1 MNTMLKKL
9 KYVVA
14 GSLLATVITTPVWGD
29 DTEVFFGRNAPQNI
43 LLALD
48 VSGSMDDYVQVK
60 TNEKRYHA
68 GEGNHSNP
76 AWEDFYS
83 HTETEYERGDCIR
96 YFWIFCVEW
105 EQIPVEVDIY
115 YHFVEVDGQMKKLDV
130 MKDAAEVFINGLSDA
145 RVGLLTYPYDGSYA
159 RIEVPITDLDA
170 NSKAQ
175 LINKI
180 KGLSA
185 GGGTPITAA
194 LHTSALYF
202 QGKYPNLESPIQSE
216 ETCPIANNVVLL
228 TDGSPGSTANR
239 TVENVNE
246 MLENMVRAKDPEGGN
261 PEGDEKF
268 PTCYREPENRAAG
281 GHPAVECAY
290 FLSEALYNNNQI
302 SGGRAEGDST
312 TNVTVHTIGFANNS
326 QMIDY
331 EGDTKDDIKVS
342 DYLAN
347 IAMHGGGQTKD
358 ANNVESLAAAFKSLT
373 DTTAENAGFV
383 APSVPLSQS
392 NRLETDDKVYLAM
405 FQPMPKATWPGNLK
419 QYMYTTI
426 DVEKNGVTK
435 KEVVL
440 ASVVNGAAT
449 SPAVSDQGG
458 TFLDDAQ
465 SGWNNIVDGNVV
477 AKSGVAAN
485 LSIGTTY
492 SNLASDVLVLDSN
505 LLTQSNDNI
514 GDNDLY
520 KLFKTTSVTARQLL
534 SWFDDRTTL
543 IPDPED
549 SSKTITVSRMGDPL
563 HSRPQIMDYNKTIR
577 YGFFATNQ
585 GYLHA
590 VDLTTGQEKW
600 SFFPRQ
606 LLENVEEWAANGSL
620 ANQNFRR
627 YGLDGD
633 ITLYKIDSN
642 KDGDYVDTSDKVYLF
657 VGMRRGGTNYYVL
670 DVTERDNPKMV
681 FTVRQSEPA
690 SGEYEDYTGERSVEI
705 DNLGQTWSQPV
716 VGKIK
721 TGADTY
727 KTVMMF
733 GGGYDTY
740 YDDLDNPVNPS
751 SNTVKGD
758 NLYIIDLDMD
768 ANGNIGSPSLMADAN
783 TNASGLSIDNSI
795 AADISAID
803 LNSDGYIDRV
813 YAADVGGKIY
823 RLDFPFDGDQSKLSG
838 ATVADFSGAAAHR
851 FYNKPDV
858 SYSVYEG
865 KFFAA
870 VAIGSGMRPN
880 PLNQNTSDRFYV
892 VFDQNAVTPTTAPVI
907 GEGDLLNVTDKKPA
921 EGQQAEDFYGFE
933 DIVAAGKD
941 GWYFNLQPGEK
952 VLSDSVTT
960 NFNTFFT
967 TYKPGSVSETEC
979 AASIGTNRVYGVGLL
994 SGKPTVPGFDGD
1006 GDGSLTDIDDR
1017 FTEID
1022 YSGIAPPPTQ
1032 LFPAETGG
1040 AIAVGTDIVCVGEDC
1055 GFDTNTVK
1063 TVRWKQEK

>member
-1 MNTMLKKL
+1 MLKKL

-14 GSLLATVITTPVWGD
+14 GGLLATVITTPVWGD

-48 VSGSMDDYVQVK
+48 VSGSMDQDSNVAIIKTGRVVHPGENNHADPSWVDRFEYTRYEDEWTCVRYWWWGSCRQWERERVRVDY
-60 TNEKRYHA
+60 
-68 GEGNHSNP
+68 
-76 AWEDFYS
+76 YS
-83 HTETEYERGDCIR
+83 HEQEY
-96 YFWIFCVEW
+96 
-105 EQIPVEVDIY
+105 
-115 YHFVEVDGQMKKLDV
+115 VDGYKSKLQV
-130 MKDAAEVFINGLSDA
+130 MKEAAEVFINGLSDA
-145 RVGLLTYPYDGSYA
+145 RVGLLTYPHNGSYA
-159 RIEVPITDLDA
+159 RIEMPVTELDSSSRA
-170 NSKAQ
+170 E
-175 LINKI
+175 LIEKI
-180 KGLSA
+180 KDLRA

-194 LHTSALYF
+194 LHTSAVYF
-202 QGKYPNLESPIQSE
+202 QGDYSGYDSPILSE

-228 TDGSPGSTANR
+228 TDGSPGSTADWTVNR
-239 TVENVNE
+239 VND
-246 MLENMVRAKDPEGGN
+246 MLDDMVKADGSDFDRCYLEPDNRSAGGN
-261 PEGDEKF
+261 P
-268 PTCYREPENRAAG
+268 
-281 GHPAVECAY
+281 AVKCAY
-290 FLSEALYNNNQI
+290 SLSEALFNNNQI
-302 SGGRAEGDST
+302 SGGQVKGDAT
-312 TNVTVHTIGFANNS
+312 TNVTVHTIGFGNNGDE
-326 QMIDY
+326 IDY
-331 EGDTKDDIKVS
+331 DDRDWNDILVT
-342 DYLAN
+342 DYLKN
-347 IAMHGGGQTKD
+347 IARFGGGQYKYAD
-358 ANNVESLAAAFKSLT
+358 DVENLAEAFKSLT

-405 FQPMPKATWPGNLK
+405 FQPLPKATWPGNLK

-426 DVEKNGVTK
+426 DVEENGVTK
-435 KEVVL
+435 KQVVL
-440 ASVVNGAAT
+440 ASVANGVAT

-458 TFLDDAQ
+458 TFVDDAQ
-465 SGWNNIVDGNVV
+465 SGWNNIIDGNVV
-477 AKSGVAAN
+477 PKSGVSAN
-485 LSIGTTY
+485 LSDDTTY
-492 SNLASDVLVLDSN
+492 SNLDSDTLTSSNN
-505 LLTQSNDNI
+505 LLTQSNNSID
-514 GDNDLY
+514 DDELL

-534 SWFDDRTTL
+534 SWFDDRTT
-543 IPDPED
+543 IVPDPDNPEQ
-549 SSKTITVSRMGDPL
+549 TITVNRMGDPL

-838 ATVADFSGAAAHR
+838 ATVADFSGAAANR

-921 EGQQAEDFYGFE
+921 QGQQAEDFYGFE

-994 SGKPTVPGFDGD
+994 SGKPTVPGFDAD